1 MLEAKVLE
9 SRLVT
14 KDSTVGGS
22 SVAKIAKS
30 LRDYHKALKHRP
42 CNDESVR
49 DSYDIFVRDTMLY
62 RLEVGKLNKI
72 LKVCDIENDNYI
84 SQEIE
89 IQKESAEAIN
99 KMAELQKE
107 LEVQK
112 KIRSYTEK
120 CEAKAKVV
128 NELPVQYIT
137 KRHIDECDNSIKNM
151 TSTLEIYDDRI
162 RKRVKQ
168 YGDMMLSID
177 VLCQPLEE
185 PNCTDTNNTAEE
197 EEEDEE
203 DIDNRNDNENRSSRD
218 VKSQEDGNDVGNTS
232 DDQENSTSGEAGLD
246 ETVEK

>member
-1 MLEAKVLE
+1 MV
-9 SRLVT
+9 S
-14 KDSTVGGS
+14 
-22 SVAKIAKS
+22 KIDNQK
-30 LRDYHKALKHRP
+30 
-42 CNDESVR
+42 
-49 DSYDIFVRDTMLY
+49 
-62 RLEVGKLNKI
+62 GKFKLPHIGWN
-72 LKVCDIENDNYI
+72 
-84 SQEIE
+84 EIE
-89 IQKESAEAIN
+89 IQKESAEAIT

-203 DIDNRNDNENRSSRD
+203 DIDNRNDNLLGMSK
-218 VKSQEDGNDVGNTS
+218 VKRMAMMLEIPVTIKKTQQVVR
-232 DDQENSTSGEAGLD
+232 L
-246 ETVEK
+246 VLMKL